1 MPVEASFAGRASAI
15 PEALLFGIL
24 LGVLYDIFRVL
35 RTALGLKTVR
45 GSSRLS
51 AWTARRRAEHR
62 KRIFPKPESARS
74 HTNGVRCGGAVL
86 FLLDLLFS
94 LLCGVGCAV
103 FFYWRSDGMVRWY
116 LLLSIALGF
125 TAYYRTVGVLV
136 MLAAD
141 AVTSAVRSCF
151 IRLYN
156 GTLYYVFLLLYRL
169 AAGLVR
175 VTRAASERI
184 KRRMRHSAEKRA
196 ERKAEKRSLR
206 LCAEAEAAAENFL
219 AEGLRQQSGKSGSS

>member
-1 MPVEASFAGRASAI
+1 MQVEASFVGRASAI

-24 LGVLYDIFRVL
+24 LGVLYDVFRVL
-35 RTALGLKTVR
+35 RTALGLKTVN

-51 AWTARRRAEHR
+51 AWTARRRAERR
-62 KRIFPKPESARS
+62 KRILPAPEDARPQKR
-74 HTNGVRCGGAVL
+74 GVRCGGAVL

-116 LLLSIALGF
+116 LLLSILLGF
-125 TAYYRTVGVLV
+125 AAYYRTVGVLV

-141 AVTSAVRSCF
+141 AVTAALRSCV

-156 GTLYYVFLLLYRL
+156 GTLYYVLWLLYRL
-169 AAGLVR
+169 AVMLLRVIRAG
-175 VTRAASERI
+175 AERI
-184 KRRMRHSAEKRA
+184 KRRLRHSAEKRA

-206 LCAEAEAAAENFL
+206 LCAEAEAAAEAFL
-219 AEGLRQQSGKSGSS
+219 AEILGQNDKNM